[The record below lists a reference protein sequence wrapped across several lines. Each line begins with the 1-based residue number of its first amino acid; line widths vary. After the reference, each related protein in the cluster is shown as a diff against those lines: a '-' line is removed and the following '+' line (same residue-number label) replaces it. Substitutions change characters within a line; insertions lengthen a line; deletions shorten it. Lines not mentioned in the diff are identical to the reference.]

1 MGAYRRFR
9 FVCLNYSTLVRISKP
24 NAKFSACNILVTYRW
39 GGDIII
45 SKIKFGLNRVGKTDL
60 LSVKADFTFLRGGFD
75 CPIRSRDSAKE
86 AFMDKNMQEK
96 LDVLSKKI
104 GNTPVVS
111 LGDGI
116 YGKVEGNNPAGS
128 VKDRAA
134 FYMVLRALENGD
146 LKEGGTIVE
155 ATSGNTGIGLSY
167 VARELGLKAVMVMP
181 ESMSQQRRDMIAA
194 YGAQLVLTPA
204 SEGMAGAV
212 RKAKELAENGAWLA
226 NQFGNYA
233 SVEAHFYTTA
243 PEIFSQVPTAKY
255 VVAGVGSGGTAMGVK
270 KYIEQNG
277 IDCKMVAVEPLSSPL
292 LTQGHAG
299 SHKIQGIGANFVP
312 AIVDPSK
319 LDQIID
325 VADDDAIR
333 TTGEIY
339 HKFGIK
345 CGISSG
351 AAYFA
356 AQTLRKQ
363 VEGDIVVVLP
373 DNGERYPQSL
383 YE

>member
-1 MGAYRRFR
+1 M
-9 FVCLNYSTLVRISKP
+9 
-24 NAKFSACNILVTYRW
+24 VTYRNV
-39 GGDIII
+39 GDIII
-45 SKIKFGLNRVGKTDL
+45 SKIKFRLNRVEKADF
-60 LSVKADFTFLRGGFD
+60 LSASADFTFRRGGFD
-75 CPIRSRDSAKE
+75 CPIRSRDLAKE
-86 AFMDKNMQEK
+86 VFMDKNMQEK

-111 LGDGI
+111 FGDGI

-128 VKDRAA
+128 VKDRVA

-212 RKAKELAENGAWLA
+212 GKAKELAQNGAWLA

-277 IDCKMVAVEPLSSPL
+277 IDCKVVAVEPLSSPL

-325 VADDDAIR
+325 VADDDAIK
-333 TTGEIY
+333 TAGEIY
-339 HKFGIK
+339 RKFGIK

-363 VEGDIVVVLP
+363 VDGDIVVVLP

>member
-1 MGAYRRFR
+1 M
-9 FVCLNYSTLVRISKP
+9 
-24 NAKFSACNILVTYRW
+24 NAK
-39 GGDIII
+39 
-45 SKIKFGLNRVGKTDL
+45 
-60 LSVKADFTFLRGGFD
+60 
-75 CPIRSRDSAKE
+75 
-86 AFMDKNMQEK
+86 MQEK
-96 LDVLSKKI
+96 LDILAKKI
-104 GNTPVVS
+104 GNTPIVS
-111 LGDGI
+111 LGERI

-134 FYMVLRALENGD
+134 FYMVLCALQNGD
-146 LKEGGTIVE
+146 LKESGTIVE
-155 ATSGNTGIGLSY
+155 ATSGNTGIGLAY
-167 VARELGLKAVMVMP
+167 VARELGLNAVMVMP
-181 ESMSQQRRDMIAA
+181 ESMSKERRDMISA

-212 RKAKELAENGAWLA
+212 KKAKEIAEGGAWLA

-243 PEIFSQVPTAKY
+243 PEIFKQVPAAKY

-270 KYIEQNG
+270 KYIEQNR
-277 IDCKMVAVEPLSSPL
+277 IDCKLVAVEPLASPL
-292 LTQGHAG
+292 LTKGYAG
-299 SHKIQGIGANFVP
+299 AHKIQGIGANFVP
-312 AIVDPSK
+312 AIVDVSK
-319 LDQIID
+319 LDIIID

-333 TTGEIY
+333 AAAELW

-356 AQTLRKQ
+356 AQTLAKQ
-363 VEGDIVVVLP
+363 VEGDIAVVLP
-373 DNGERYPQSL
+373 DNGNRYPQSL

>member
-1 MGAYRRFR
+1 MD
-9 FVCLNYSTLVRISKP
+9 
-24 NAKFSACNILVTYRW
+24 AK
-39 GGDIII
+39 
-45 SKIKFGLNRVGKTDL
+45 
-60 LSVKADFTFLRGGFD
+60 
-75 CPIRSRDSAKE
+75 
-86 AFMDKNMQEK
+86 MQEK
-96 LDVLSKKI
+96 LDILAKKI
-104 GNTPVVS
+104 GKTPIVS
-111 LGDGI
+111 LGERI

-134 FYMVLRALENGD
+134 FYMVLRALQNGD
-146 LKEGGTIVE
+146 LKASGTIVE
-155 ATSGNTGIGLSY
+155 ATSGNTGIGLAY
-167 VARELGLKAVMVMP
+167 VARELGLNAVMVMP
-181 ESMSQQRRDMIAA
+181 ESMSKERRDMISA

-212 RKAKELAENGAWLA
+212 KKAKEIAEGGAWLA

-243 PEIFSQVPTAKY
+243 PEIFKQVPAAKY

-270 KYIEQNG
+270 KYIEQNR
-277 IDCKMVAVEPLSSPL
+277 IDCKLVAVEPLASPL
-292 LTQGHAG
+292 LTKGYAG
-299 SHKIQGIGANFVP
+299 AHKIQGIGANFVP
-312 AIVDPSK
+312 AIVDVSK
-319 LDQIID
+319 LDIIID

-333 TTGEIY
+333 AAAELW

-356 AQTLRKQ
+356 AQTLVKQ
-363 VEGDIVVVLP
+363 VEGDIAVVLP
-373 DNGERYPQSL
+373 DNGNRYPQSL